1 MSVKDREKWGKIL
14 EKWTPFFII
23 TCTLI
28 GAVLGSFLFYFFQG
42 EFPYEVLTGGLVATV
57 ILTVIQ
63 VIKQKRKK
71 DNLPEADER
80 VIRNVFRFFSYASHI
95 SLATLFIALAVFTLL
110 GDESISIFYLWIFF
124 FSYIWIVGIGAFIVK
139 RR

>member
-1 MSVKDREKWGKIL
+1 MSTKGRKKWKRIL

-23 TCTLI
+23 ACTFI
-28 GAVLGSFLFYFFQG
+28 GGVLGSFLAYFFQG
-42 EFPYEVLTGGLVATV
+42 EFPYDVLTGSLAATI

-80 VIRNVFRFFSYASHI
+80 VIRNVFRFFAYASHI
-95 SLATLFIALAVFTLL
+95 TLAILFVALTVLTLL
-110 GDESISIFYLWIFF
+110 GNESISILYLWIFF
-124 FSYIWIVGIGAFIVK
+124 FAYIWIVGIGGFFIK